1 MEVLVINQSEVRQL
15 LPMGEC
21 INLMAEA
28 LKALSRGDALNPPR
42 QAMWLPDKT
51 GLLGM
56 MPACTGDRKLMGL
69 KAVSVFPGNQGTE
82 FDSHQG
88 VVLLF
93 ETAHGRLLSILDAT
107 AITAI
112 RTAAVS
118 GAATRLLAREDARRL
133 AVLGSGVQAH
143 SHLEAML
150 LVRNIKRVK
159 VWSRTQAHAVS
170 FVKQIR
176 ERSGVEAEVTASAR
190 EAVEGTDLICTNT
203 SSPEPV
209 LMGEW
214 IAPGAH
220 INAVGSSAAQAREL
234 DAAAVV
240 KSRLFV
246 DSRSSAVHEAGDFIV
261 PKKDGIIGDDH
272 IKGEIGEVLL
282 GRVTGRE
289 SSEEITLFKS
299 VGLAVEDVAAGD
311 FVYRKAMERNKGLWV
326 ELGGQRC

>member
-21 INLMAEA
+21 INLMTEA
-28 LKALSRGDALNPPR
+28 FKALTRGDALNPPR

-56 MPACTGDRKLMGL
+56 MPACIGDSKLMGL

-82 FDSHQG
+82 YDSHQG

-118 GAATRLLAREDARRL
+118 GVATRLLAREDADRL
-133 AVLGSGVQAH
+133 AILGSGVQAR

-150 LVRNIKRVK
+150 LVRNIKQVK
-159 VWSRTQAHAVS
+159 VWSRTYAHAVS
-170 FVKQIR
+170 FAKQIWEQR
-176 ERSGVEAEVTASAR
+176 EVQAEATANAR
-190 EAVEGTDLICTNT
+190 EAVEGTYLICTTTAT
-203 SSPEPV
+203 SEPV

-234 DAAAVV
+234 DATAVV

-246 DSRSSAVHEAGDFIV
+246 DWRSSAIHEAGDFIV
-261 PKKDGIIGDDH
+261 PQKDGIIGDDH
-272 IKGEIGEVLL
+272 IKGELGEILL
-282 GRVTGRE
+282 GRITGRE

-299 VGLAVEDVAAGD
+299 VGLAVEDVAAAD
-311 FVYRKAMERNKGLWV
+311 YVYRKAVERNKGLRV
-326 ELGGQRC
+326 ELGGKRC

>member
-28 LKALSRGDALNPPR
+28 FKALARGDASNPPR

-56 MPACTGDRKLMGL
+56 MPACTGNSNLMGL

-118 GAATRLLAREDARRL
+118 GAATRLLAREDADRL
-133 AVLGSGVQAH
+133 AILGSGVQAR

-150 LVRNIKRVK
+150 LVRSIKQVK
-159 VWSRTQAHAVS
+159 VWSRTYAHAVS
-170 FVKQIR
+170 FAKQIR
-176 ERSGVEAEVTASAR
+176 EQRGIQAEAIASAR
-190 EAVEGTDLICTNT
+190 EAVEGTHLICTT
-203 SSPEPV
+203 TAASEPV

-214 IAPGAH
+214 IASGAH
-220 INAVGSSAAQAREL
+220 INAVGSSTALAREL

-246 DSRSSAVHEAGDFIV
+246 DWRPSAVHEAGDFIV

-272 IKGEIGEVLL
+272 IKGEIGEILL
-282 GRVTGRE
+282 GRISGRE

-299 VGLAVEDVAAGD
+299 VGLAVEDVAAAD
-311 FVYRKAMERNKGLWV
+311 YVYRKAVEGNKGLWV